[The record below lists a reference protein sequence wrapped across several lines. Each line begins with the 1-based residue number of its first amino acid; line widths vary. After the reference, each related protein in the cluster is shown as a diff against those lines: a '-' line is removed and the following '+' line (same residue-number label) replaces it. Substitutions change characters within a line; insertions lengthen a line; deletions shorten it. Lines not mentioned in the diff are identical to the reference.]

1 MVCVGQYFFSSRGK
15 YFSLPREFIFAE
27 IMKVAADGYVYVDR
41 ACCGVDCGQKR
52 LVHQAVA
59 IPVLGVVRGFGQ
71 IGGIA
76 HKPA

>member
-1 MVCVGQYFFSSRGK
+1 
-15 YFSLPREFIFAE
+15 
-27 IMKVAADGYVYVDR
+27 MKVATDGYIYVDW
-41 ACCGVDCGQKR
+41 ACCGMDCGQKR